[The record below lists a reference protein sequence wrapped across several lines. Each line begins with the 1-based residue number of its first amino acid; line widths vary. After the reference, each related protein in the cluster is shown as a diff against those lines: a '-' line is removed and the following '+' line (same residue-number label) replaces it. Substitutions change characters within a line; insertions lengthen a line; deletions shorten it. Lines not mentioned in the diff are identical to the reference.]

1 MADGYAVM
9 QDMIAKLREL
19 GQSPEVIAADI
30 APELRDELEGNI
42 AAARAPDG
50 ASWKPTLEGKAP
62 LRNAAAALGVAAI
75 GKKVIAALRGI
86 EARHH
91 YGTVTGKIARPIL
104 PGADLPPQI
113 VDLVMRVAKKR
124 FNMIMGGG

>member
-42 AAARAPDG
+42 SAAQSPDG

-113 VDLVMRVAKKR
+113 VELVTRVAKKR
-124 FNMIMGGG
+124 FQMIMGGG

>member
-19 GQSPEVIAADI
+19 GQSAETIAADI

-42 AAARAPDG
+42 AAAQSPDG
-50 ASWKPTLEGKAP
+50 VSWKPTLEGKAP

-113 VDLVMRVAKKR
+113 VELVMRVAKKR